1 MQTNL
6 KTQKYKITP
15 LIYGTNFVGMGH
27 IEWNKPSFMRE
38 LKKKYPLRI
47 VTFSY
52 SKHAKSF
59 IARLEKKF
67 FKKYKKPIYSKIF
80 NHARKVTIQYGV
92 MN

>member
-15 LIYGTNFVGMGH
+15 LIYGTNFVGMGR
-27 IEWNKPSFMRE
+27 IKSNNSSFMRE
-38 LKKKYPLRI
+38 LKKRYPLRI
-47 VTFSY
+47 VTFSC
-52 SKHAKSF
+52 SKLAKSF
-59 IARLEKKF
+59 MTRLEKKF

-80 NHARKVTIQYGV
+80 RHARKVSIQYGV